1 MTVSVGNVTIAEGIG
16 VTITGNQV
24 DTTLGN
30 VTFKTQQILSST
42 GISAIISLDDV
53 RLWQPVNTSSTN
65 TWSSIA
71 A

>member
-16 VTITGNQV
+16 VVVTGNQANI
-24 DTTLGN
+24 TLGN
-30 VTFKTQQILSST
+30 VTLSTQQILSIT